1 METPSSSR
9 IAQWLN
15 VSNTRGLI
23 HEELQLIEE
32 PEKGTYKI
40 SIRSTPGA
48 PAVVKEFVVDDYVLP
63 RFEVK
68 TKVPPYVLAT
78 DTELKIEVCATY
90 TFGQPVRGRL
100 EGSISNGGW
109 GKYNVTVPIAED
121 IFGCT
126 DVIVKLEE
134 QLNINFYQ
142 NRASRIDIGFK
153 FTEEGTDNSEE
164 DSATV
169 PIERQAITIENVKIA
184 YLKPEL
190 PLICVVSVDF

>member
-90 TFGQPVRGRL
+90 TFGQPVRGHL
-100 EGSISNGGW
+100 EGTISNGGW
-109 GKYNVTVPIAED
+109 GKHNVTVPITEE

-134 QLNINFYQ
+134 QLNINSQQYIVH
-142 NRASRIDIGFK
+142 SISMK
-153 FTEEGTDNSEE
+153 FEVIEDGTDNSEKN
-164 DSATV
+164 SATV
-169 PIERQAITIENVKIA
+169 DVKRTALIITEENIS

-190 PLICVVSVDF
+190 PLISVVSIKC